1 MSDIPRRR
9 LLAGVA
15 LVPVSALRS
24 AAAVSVFSADQRRCL
39 EAFAN
44 RLVPHDEN
52 GPGAVECGAVEYIE
66 RSLGDPQVGG
76 KEAVVAGLE
85 AVDALARQAYGSALA
100 ELAADKQ
107 DAVVSAVES
116 GAGAAGFFAMMRRL
130 VLEGMFCDPSWG
142 GNRGYA
148 GWDLIRYPGPRLAVA
163 PEDQQVGVAV
173 KPFRPSGG
181 SHGH

>member
-1 MSDIPRRR
+1 MSEIPRRHI
-9 LLAGVA
+9 LAGVA

-24 AAAVSVFSADQRRCL
+24 AAAVSVFSAGQKRSL

-44 RLVPHDEN
+44 RLVPQDEN

-85 AVDALARQAYGSALA
+85 AVDALARERYGSVLA
-100 ELAADKQ
+100 ELAADQQ
-107 DAVVSAVES
+107 DAVVSAIEG

-163 PEDQQVGVAV
+163 PADQQIGVSV

-181 SHGH
+181 SRGH